1 MSRLK
6 VGAPPLRLI
15 RLKPRS
21 TAALLV
27 ASLVGMLAF
36 GWPLFFHTSQAG
48 ESAIGH
54 TTDAPWLFVLLLP
67 LLVAVVL
74 AELSESG
81 IDAKVIALVGM
92 LAAVGAALRAV
103 GPGTAGLEP
112 GFFVLVLAGRAF
124 GAGFGFVLGAVSL
137 LGGALISGGVGPWMP
152 FQMFACAWVGC
163 LAGLLP
169 RVGGR
174 LELLMLAAYS
184 LVSGVLYGLVMN
196 LWFWPY
202 ATFGGA
208 FSFVPGDPLAEN
220 LHRYFLFVV
229 ATSLG
234 WDIPRGILC
243 AVLVLL
249 LGRPILNAF
258 RRTARK
264 AAFDAPITFHTPPA
278 SNARA
283 ALGAAADCDEL
294 AALDAPEAQQPGRT
308 DA

>member
-1 MSRLK
+1 MTIARLK
-6 VGAPPLRLI
+6 PRGRSLRLV

-21 TAALLV
+21 TTMLVV
-27 ASLVGMLAF
+27 ASLVGLLAF
-36 GWPLFFHTSQAG
+36 AWPLFLHTDQGG

-74 AELSESG
+74 AELSEAG
-81 IDAKVIALVGM
+81 IDAKVISLLGM
-92 LAAVGAALRAV
+92 LAAVGTALRAL

-112 GFFVLVLAGRAF
+112 GFFLLVLAGRAF

-137 LGGALISGGVGPWMP
+137 LGGALITGGVGPWMP

-174 LELLMLAAYS
+174 LELLLLAAYS
-184 LVSGVLYGLVMN
+184 LVSGVMYGVVMN

-202 ATFGGA
+202 ATFGSD
-208 FSFVPGDPLAEN
+208 FSFVPGDALAEN
-220 LHRYFLFVV
+220 LHRYLLFVV
-229 ATSLG
+229 ATSLA
-234 WDIPRGILC
+234 WDIPRGVLS

-249 LGRPILNAF
+249 LGRPVLTAF

-264 AAFDAPITFHTPPA
+264 AAFDTPVVF
-278 SNARA
+278 
-283 ALGAAADCDEL
+283 E
-294 AALDAPEAQQPGRT
+294 PGRT

>member
-1 MSRLK
+1 MNLVRL
-6 VGAPPLRLI
+6 R
-15 RLKPRS
+15 PRS
-21 TAALLV
+21 TAALLL
-27 ASLVGMLAF
+27 ASAVGVLAF
-36 GWPLFFHTSQAG
+36 AWPLFFRTTQEGA
-48 ESAIGH
+48 SAIGH

-81 IDAKVIALVGM
+81 IDAKVISLIGM
-92 LAAVGAALRAV
+92 LAAVGAALRAL

-112 GFFVLVLAGRAF
+112 GFFLLVLAGRAF

-174 LELLMLAAYS
+174 LELLLLAAYS
-184 LVSGVLYGLVMN
+184 LASGVVYGVIMN

-202 ATFGGA
+202 ATFGSD
-208 FSFVPGDPLAEN
+208 FSFVPGDSLVEN
-220 LHRYFLFVV
+220 LHRYYLFVV

-249 LGRPILNAF
+249 LGRPILTAF

-264 AAFDAPITFHTPPA
+264 AAFDAPVEF
-278 SNARA
+278 
-283 ALGAAADCDEL
+283 
-294 AALDAPEAQQPGRT
+294 T

>member
-1 MSRLK
+1 MR
-6 VGAPPLRLI
+6 GRALRRSSLNLV

-21 TAALLV
+21 TATLVV
-27 ASLVGMLAF
+27 ASVVGLLAF
-36 GWPLFFHTSQAG
+36 GWPLLWQTDQAG

-81 IDAKVIALVGM
+81 IDAKVISLLGM
-92 LAAVGAALRAV
+92 LAAGGAALRAL

-112 GFFVLVLAGRAF
+112 GFFLLVLAGRAF

-137 LGGALISGGVGPWMP
+137 LGGAMLSGGVGPWMP

-169 RVGGR
+169 RAGGR
-174 LELLMLAAYS
+174 LELLILAAYS
-184 LVSGVLYGLVMN
+184 LVSGVLYGVVMN
-196 LWFWPY
+196 LWFWPF
-202 ATFGGA
+202 ATFGGN
-208 FSFVPGDPLAEN
+208 FSFIPGDALGDN
-220 LHRYFLFVV
+220 LHRYLLFVV

-234 WDIPRGILC
+234 WDIPRGVLS

-249 LGRPILNAF
+249 VGRPVLTAF

-264 AAFDAPITFHTPPA
+264 AAFDVPVVFE
-278 SNARA
+278 SRRA
-283 ALGAAADCDEL
+283 DG
-294 AALDAPEAQQPGRT
+294 
-308 DA
+308 

>member
-1 MSRLK
+1 M
-6 VGAPPLRLI
+6 I
-15 RLKPRS
+15 RLRPRS
-21 TAALLV
+21 TAALLL
-27 ASLVGMLAF
+27 ASLVGVVAF
-36 GWPLFFHTSQAG
+36 AWPLFWQTTQAG

-81 IDAKVIALVGM
+81 IDAKVVSLLGM
-92 LAAVGAALRAV
+92 LAAVGAALRAL

-112 GFFVLVLAGRAF
+112 GFFLLVLAGRAF
-124 GAGFGFVLGAVSL
+124 GAGFGFVLGSVSL

-163 LAGLLP
+163 FAGLLP

-174 LELLMLAAYS
+174 IELLLLAAYS
-184 LVSGVLYGLVMN
+184 LVAGVAYGFVMN

-202 ATFGGA
+202 ATFGSD
-208 FSFVPGDPLAEN
+208 FSFIPGDALAEN
-220 LHRYFLFVV
+220 LHRYLLFVV

-243 AVLVLL
+243 AVLVLV
-249 LGRPILNAF
+249 LGRPVLNAF

-264 AAFDAPITFHTPPA
+264 AAFDAPVVFDPRSPHA
-278 SNARA
+278 
-283 ALGAAADCDEL
+283 
-294 AALDAPEAQQPGRT
+294 
-308 DA
+308 

>member
-1 MSRLK
+1 M
-6 VGAPPLRLI
+6 
-15 RLKPRS
+15 
-21 TAALLV
+21 LLV
-27 ASLVGMLAF
+27 ASLVGLLAF
-36 GWPLFFHTSQAG
+36 AWPLFLHTDQAG
-48 ESAIGH
+48 ATTIGH

-74 AELSESG
+74 AELSEAG
-81 IDAKVIALVGM
+81 IDAKVISLLGM
-92 LAAVGAALRAV
+92 LAAVGTALRAL

-112 GFFVLVLAGRAF
+112 GFFLLVLAGRAF

-137 LGGALISGGVGPWMP
+137 LGGALITGGVGPWMP

-174 LELLMLAAYS
+174 LEVLLLAAYA
-184 LVSGVLYGLVMN
+184 LVSGVMYGVLMN

-202 ATFGGA
+202 ATFGSD
-208 FSFVPGDPLAEN
+208 FSFVPGDALAEN
-220 LHRYFLFVV
+220 LHRYLLFVV
-229 ATSLG
+229 ATSLA
-234 WDIPRGILC
+234 WDIPRGVLS

-249 LGRPILNAF
+249 LGRPVLTAF

-264 AAFDAPITFHTPPA
+264 AAFDTPVVF
-278 SNARA
+278 
-283 ALGAAADCDEL
+283 E
-294 AALDAPEAQQPGRT
+294 PGRT

>member
-1 MSRLK
+1 MN
-6 VGAPPLRLI
+6 LI
-15 RLKPRS
+15 RLRPRS
-21 TAALLV
+21 TAALLL
-27 ASLVGMLAF
+27 ASLVGVVAF
-36 GWPLFFHTSQAG
+36 AWPLFWQTTQAG

-81 IDAKVIALVGM
+81 IDAKVVSLLGM
-92 LAAVGAALRAV
+92 LAAVGAALRAL

-112 GFFVLVLAGRAF
+112 GFFLLVLAGRAF
-124 GAGFGFVLGAVSL
+124 GAGFGFVLGSVSL

-163 LAGLLP
+163 FAGLLP

-174 LELLMLAAYS
+174 IELLLLAAYS
-184 LVSGVLYGLVMN
+184 LVAGVAYGFVMN

-202 ATFGGA
+202 ATFGSD
-208 FSFVPGDPLAEN
+208 FSFIPGDALAEN
-220 LHRYFLFVV
+220 LHRYLLFVV

-243 AVLVLL
+243 AVLVLV
-249 LGRPILNAF
+249 LGRPVLNAF

-264 AAFDAPITFHTPPA
+264 AAFDAPVVFDPRSPHA
-278 SNARA
+278 
-283 ALGAAADCDEL
+283 
-294 AALDAPEAQQPGRT
+294 
-308 DA
+308 

>member
-1 MSRLK
+1 MKSTRLR
-6 VGAPPLRLI
+6 PRRHLRLI
-15 RLKPRS
+15 GLKPRS
-21 TAALLV
+21 TVTLLV
-27 ASLVGMLAF
+27 ASLVGVLAF
-36 GWPLFFHTSQAG
+36 AWPLFLHTDQG
-48 ESAIGH
+48 NQSAIGH

-74 AELSESG
+74 AELSEAG
-81 IDAKVIALVGM
+81 IDAKVISLIGM
-92 LAAVGAALRAV
+92 LAAIGAALRAL

-112 GFFVLVLAGRAF
+112 GFFLLVLAGRAF

-174 LELLMLAAYS
+174 LELLVLAAYS
-184 LVSGVLYGLVMN
+184 LVSGVLYGVLMN

-202 ATFGGA
+202 ATFGSD
-208 FSFVPGDPLAEN
+208 FSFVPGDALVEN
-220 LHRYFLFVV
+220 LHRYLLFVV

-234 WDIPRGILC
+234 WDIPRGILS

-249 LGRPILNAF
+249 LGRPMLNAF

-264 AAFDAPITFHTPPA
+264 AAFEAPVVFENGGT
-278 SNARA
+278 R
-283 ALGAAADCDEL
+283 G
-294 AALDAPEAQQPGRT
+294 
-308 DA
+308 

>member
-1 MSRLK
+1 VRL
-6 VGAPPLRLI
+6 VQ
-15 RLKPRS
+15 LKPRS
-21 TAALLV
+21 TATLV
-27 ASLVGMLAF
+27 LASVVGILAF
-36 GWPLFFHTSQAG
+36 GWPLLWSTSQSG

-74 AELSESG
+74 AELSEDG
-81 IDAKVIALVGM
+81 IDAKVISLLGM
-92 LAAVGAALRAV
+92 LAAVGAALRAL

-112 GFFVLVLAGRAF
+112 GFFLLILAGRAF

-137 LGGALISGGVGPWMP
+137 LAGALVSGGVGPWMP

-174 LELLMLAAYS
+174 LELLLLAAYS
-184 LVSGVLYGLVMN
+184 MVAGVVYGLVMN

-202 ATFGGA
+202 ATFGSD
-208 FSFVPGDPLAEN
+208 FSFIPGDSLVDN
-220 LHRYFLFVV
+220 LHRYGLFVV

-234 WDIPRGILC
+234 WDIPRGVLC
-243 AVLVLL
+243 AVLVLV

-264 AAFDAPITFHTPPA
+264 AAFDVPVVFDRSP
-278 SNARA
+278 N
-283 ALGAAADCDEL
+283 G
-294 AALDAPEAQQPGRT
+294 
-308 DA
+308 

>member
-1 MSRLK
+1 MRPRSTPRL
-6 VGAPPLRLI
+6 VQLR
-15 RLKPRS
+15 PRS
-21 TAALLV
+21 TATLLL
-27 ASLVGMLAF
+27 SSIVGVLAF
-36 GWPLFFHTSQAG
+36 GWPLLWATSQAG

-74 AELSESG
+74 AELAESG
-81 IDAKVIALVGM
+81 IDAKVISLLGM
-92 LAAVGAALRAV
+92 LAAVGAALRAL

-112 GFFVLVLAGRAF
+112 GFFLLILAGRAF

-137 LGGALISGGVGPWMP
+137 LAGALVSGGVGPWMP

-174 LELLMLAAYS
+174 LEILLLAAYS
-184 LVSGVLYGLVMN
+184 LFAGVLYGLVMN

-202 ATFGGA
+202 ATFA
-208 FSFVPGDPLAEN
+208 SDFSFIQGDSLAEN
-220 LHRYFLFVV
+220 LHRYLLFVA

-243 AVLVLL
+243 AVLVLV
-249 LGRPILNAF
+249 LGRPILVAF

-264 AAFDAPITFHTPPA
+264 AAFDVPVTFERGTH
-278 SNARA
+278 
-283 ALGAAADCDEL
+283 G
-294 AALDAPEAQQPGRT
+294 
-308 DA
+308 

>member
-1 MSRLK
+1 MNL
-6 VGAPPLRLI
+6 V

-21 TAALLV
+21 TAALMV
-27 ASLVGMLAF
+27 ASLAGLLAF
-36 GWPLFFHTSQAG
+36 GWPLFLHTDQAG
-48 ESAIGH
+48 ASAIGH

-81 IDAKVIALVGM
+81 IDAKVISLLGM
-92 LAAVGAALRAV
+92 LAAVGAALRAL

-112 GFFVLVLAGRAF
+112 GFFLLVLAGRAF

-169 RVGGR
+169 RAGGR
-174 LELLMLAAYS
+174 LELLLLAAYS
-184 LVSGVLYGLVMN
+184 LVSGVLYGVVMN

-202 ATFGGA
+202 ATFGSD
-208 FSFVPGDPLAEN
+208 FSFIPGDALAGN
-220 LHRYFLFVV
+220 LHRYLLFVV

-234 WDIPRGILC
+234 WDIPRGILS

-249 LGRPILNAF
+249 VGGPVLKAF

-264 AAFDAPITFHTPPA
+264 AAFDVPVVFD
-278 SNARA
+278 SGRA
-283 ALGAAADCDEL
+283 DG
-294 AALDAPEAQQPGRT
+294 
-308 DA
+308 

>member
-1 MSRLK
+1 MKLVVPKPVDVTTRH
-6 VGAPPLRLI
+6 LI
-15 RLKPRS
+15 RFRPRS

-27 ASLVGMLAF
+27 ASAVGMLAF
-36 GWPLFFHTSQAG
+36 GWPLFLQTSQVG

-81 IDAKVIALVGM
+81 IDAKVISLLGM
-92 LAAVGAALRAV
+92 LAAVGAGLRAL

-112 GFFVLVLAGRAF
+112 GFFLLVLAGRAF

-169 RVGGR
+169 RAGGR
-174 LELLMLAAYS
+174 LELLVLAAYS

-202 ATFGGA
+202 ATFGSN
-208 FSFVPGDPLAEN
+208 FSFIPGDALGDN
-220 LHRYFLFVV
+220 MHRYLLFVV

-234 WDIPRGILC
+234 WDIPRGVLS

-249 LGRPILNAF
+249 VGRPVLKAF

-264 AAFDAPITFHTPPA
+264 AAFDAPVQFERRSP
-278 SNARA
+278 
-283 ALGAAADCDEL
+283 
-294 AALDAPEAQQPGRT
+294 DA
-308 DA
+308 

>member
-1 MSRLK
+1 MSMAGPRL
-6 VGAPPLRLI
+6 VRLR
-15 RLKPRS
+15 PRS
-21 TAALLV
+21 AATLVV
-27 ASLVGMLAF
+27 ASAVGLLAF
-36 GWPLFFHTSQAG
+36 GWPLFWHSSQSG
-48 ESAIGH
+48 EAAIGH

-81 IDAKVIALVGM
+81 IDAKVISLLGM
-92 LAAVGAALRAV
+92 LAAVAAALRAL

-137 LGGALISGGVGPWMP
+137 FAGALISGGVGPWMP
-152 FQMFACAWVGC
+152 FQMLAYAWVGC

-169 RVGGR
+169 RLGGR
-174 LELLMLAAYS
+174 SEILLLAAYS
-184 LVSGVLYGLVMN
+184 LVAGVLYGLVMN

-202 ATFGGA
+202 ATFGSD
-208 FSFVPGDPLAEN
+208 FSFIPGDPLAEN
-220 LHRYFLFVV
+220 LHRYLLFVV

-234 WDIPRGILC
+234 WDIPRGVLC
-243 AVLVLL
+243 AVTVLV

-264 AAFDAPITFHTPPA
+264 AAFDVPVVFDDGGTTH
-278 SNARA
+278 
-283 ALGAAADCDEL
+283 G
-294 AALDAPEAQQPGRT
+294 
-308 DA
+308 

>member
-1 MSRLK
+1 MTTARLK
-6 VGAPPLRLI
+6 LHGRSLRLV

-21 TAALLV
+21 TTMLVV
-27 ASLVGMLAF
+27 ASLVGLLAF
-36 GWPLFFHTSQAG
+36 AWPLFLHTDQGG

-74 AELSESG
+74 AELSEAG
-81 IDAKVIALVGM
+81 IDAKVISLLGM
-92 LAAVGAALRAV
+92 LAAVGTALRAL

-112 GFFVLVLAGRAF
+112 GFFLLVLAGRAF

-137 LGGALISGGVGPWMP
+137 LGGALITGGVGPWMP

-174 LELLMLAAYS
+174 LELLLLAAYS
-184 LVSGVLYGLVMN
+184 LVSGVMYGVVMN

-202 ATFGGA
+202 ATFGSD
-208 FSFVPGDPLAEN
+208 FSFVPGDALAEN
-220 LHRYFLFVV
+220 LHRYLLFVV
-229 ATSLG
+229 ATSLA
-234 WDIPRGILC
+234 WDIPRGVLS

-249 LGRPILNAF
+249 LGRPVLTAF

-264 AAFDAPITFHTPPA
+264 AAFDTPVVF
-278 SNARA
+278 
-283 ALGAAADCDEL
+283 E
-294 AALDAPEAQQPGRT
+294 PGRT

>member
-1 MSRLK
+1 MSTTRLK
-6 VGAPPLRLI
+6 PRRRSLRLV

-21 TAALLV
+21 TTMLVV
-27 ASLVGMLAF
+27 ASLVGLLAF
-36 GWPLFFHTSQAG
+36 AWPLFLHTDQGGA
-48 ESAIGH
+48 SAIGH

-81 IDAKVIALVGM
+81 IDAKVISLLGM
-92 LAAVGAALRAV
+92 LAAVGTALRAL

-112 GFFVLVLAGRAF
+112 GFFLLVLAGRAF

-137 LGGALISGGVGPWMP
+137 LGGALITGGVGPWMP

-184 LVSGVLYGLVMN
+184 LVSGVMYGVVMN

-202 ATFGGA
+202 ATFGSD
-208 FSFVPGDPLAEN
+208 FSFVPGDALAEN
-220 LHRYFLFVV
+220 LHRYLLFVV
-229 ATSLG
+229 ATSLA
-234 WDIPRGILC
+234 WDIPRGVLS

-249 LGRPILNAF
+249 LGRPVLTAF

-264 AAFDAPITFHTPPA
+264 AAFDTPVVF
-278 SNARA
+278 
-283 ALGAAADCDEL
+283 ET
-294 AALDAPEAQQPGRT
+294 GRT

>member
-1 MSRLK
+1 MN
-6 VGAPPLRLI
+6 LI
-15 RLKPRS
+15 RLRPRS
-21 TAALLV
+21 TGTLLL
-27 ASLVGMLAF
+27 ASLVGVAAF
-36 GWPLFFHTSQAG
+36 AWPLLWQTDQAG
-48 ESAIGH
+48 QSAIGH

-81 IDAKVIALVGM
+81 IDAKVISLLGM
-92 LAAVGAALRAV
+92 LAAVGAALRAL

-112 GFFVLVLAGRAF
+112 GFFLLVLAGRAF
-124 GAGFGFVLGAVSL
+124 GAGFGFVLGSVSL

-174 LELLMLAAYS
+174 LEVLLLATYS
-184 LVSGVLYGLVMN
+184 LVAGVLYGVVMN

-202 ATFGGA
+202 ATFGSD
-208 FSFVPGDPLAEN
+208 FSFIPGDALADN
-220 LHRYFLFVV
+220 LHRYLLFVV

-234 WDIPRGILC
+234 WDIPRGVLC
-243 AVLVLL
+243 AVLVLV
-249 LGRPILNAF
+249 LGRPVLNAF

-264 AAFDAPITFHTPPA
+264 AAFDTPVLFEPRSPHA
-278 SNARA
+278 
-283 ALGAAADCDEL
+283 
-294 AALDAPEAQQPGRT
+294 
-308 DA
+308 

>member
-1 MSRLK
+1 MRLLRLK
-6 VGAPPLRLI
+6 L
-15 RLKPRS
+15 RS
-21 TAALLV
+21 TTTLLV
-27 ASLVGMLAF
+27 ASLVGVLAF
-36 GWPLFFHTSQAG
+36 AWPLFLHTDQAG

-67 LLVAVVL
+67 LLVAVIL

-81 IDAKVIALVGM
+81 IDAKVISLLGM
-92 LAAVGAALRAV
+92 LAAVGTALRAL

-112 GFFVLVLAGRAF
+112 GFFLLVLAGRAF
-124 GAGFGFVLGAVSL
+124 GAGFGFVLGAMSL
-137 LGGALISGGVGPWMP
+137 LGGALITGGVGPWMP

-174 LELLMLAAYS
+174 LEVLMLAAYS
-184 LVSGVLYGLVMN
+184 LVSGVMYGVVMN

-202 ATFGGA
+202 ATFGGN
-208 FSFVPGDPLAEN
+208 FSFIPGDALTEN
-220 LHRYFLFVV
+220 LHRYLLFVI

-234 WDIPRGILC
+234 WDIPRGVLG

-249 LGRPILNAF
+249 LGRPVLNAF

-264 AAFDAPITFHTPPA
+264 AAFDVPVRFD
-278 SNARA
+278 SRSS
-283 ALGAAADCDEL
+283 
-294 AALDAPEAQQPGRT
+294 DA
-308 DA
+308 

>member
-1 MSRLK
+1 MRL
-6 VGAPPLRLI
+6 VG
-15 RLKPRS
+15 LKPRS
-21 TAALLV
+21 TATLV
-27 ASLVGMLAF
+27 LASVVGILAF
-36 GWPLFFHTSQAG
+36 SWPLLWQTSQGGQA
-48 ESAIGH
+48 AIGH

-74 AELSESG
+74 AELSEAG
-81 IDAKVIALVGM
+81 IDAKVISLLGM
-92 LAAVGAALRAV
+92 LAAVGAALRAL

-112 GFFVLVLAGRAF
+112 GFFLLILAGRAF

-137 LGGALISGGVGPWMP
+137 LAGALISGGVGPWMP

-174 LELLMLAAYS
+174 LEILLLAAYS
-184 LVSGVLYGLVMN
+184 MVAGVLYGLVMN

-202 ATFGGA
+202 ATFGSD
-208 FSFVPGDPLAEN
+208 FSFIPGDSLAEN
-220 LHRYFLFVV
+220 LHRYLLFVI

-234 WDIPRGILC
+234 WDIPRGVLC

-249 LGRPILNAF
+249 LGRPILTAF

-264 AAFDAPITFHTPPA
+264 AAFDVPVVFEEG
-278 SNARA
+278 S
-283 ALGAAADCDEL
+283 
-294 AALDAPEAQQPGRT
+294 RT
-308 DA
+308 SG

>member
-1 MSRLK
+1 
-6 VGAPPLRLI
+6 VRLI

-21 TAALLV
+21 TATLLV
-27 ASLVGMLAF
+27 ASLVGVLAF
-36 GWPLFFHTSQAG
+36 GWPLFFRTSQAG
-48 ESAIGH
+48 ASAIGH

-81 IDAKVIALVGM
+81 IDAKVISLVGM
-92 LAAVGAALRAV
+92 LAAVGAALRAL

-112 GFFVLVLAGRAF
+112 GFFLLVLAGRAF

-174 LELLMLAAYS
+174 LELLLLAAYS
-184 LVSGVLYGLVMN
+184 LVSGVLYGVIMN

-202 ATFGGA
+202 ATFGSA
-208 FSFVPGDPLAEN
+208 FSFVPGDALAAN

-234 WDIPRGILC
+234 WDIPRGILS
-243 AVLVLL
+243 AVLVLV

-264 AAFDAPITFHTPPA
+264 AAFEAPVVFE
-278 SNARA
+278 R
-283 ALGAAADCDEL
+283 
-294 AALDAPEAQQPGRT
+294 RT
-308 DA
+308 DV